1 MVHYLHLCDIMASVV
16 FIGCI
21 GNILSPCVLALLAQT
36 NDVVPRGPQHWP
48 SGRLLVSWL
57 SLVLVRSTA
66 DHSTASWRAM
76 TESTV
81 DNLVDMIRE
90 VPHQLLSATQLR
102 QVRPPLLWRT
112 ATVL

>member
-1 MVHYLHLCDIMASVV
+1 MVHFPHSYDGMASVV
-16 FIGCI
+16 FVGDV
-21 GNILSPCVLALLAQT
+21 GNTLSPCVLALLVQT

-48 SGRLLVSWL
+48 FGRLLLSWL

-81 DNLVDMIRE
+81 DNFVDMIRE

-102 QVRPPLLWRT
+102 QVRPPLLWKT